1 MSGTGTWESSSRALR
16 SGAYI
21 PLSAQERGTLYTY
34 ARLTWKTAIC
44 DRESGG
50 RPGRGT
56 RGAVQTT
63 EKPQASRVGC
73 DGIVQEEGVRKG
85 EEREESHTSVKKI
98 MCSSSKFGTVDTSGV
113 SPLRDPGAPG
123 QPQILG
129 SLTQGPVPQ
138 NAQGRCS
145 PPSNGPSTG
154 HCQSIR
160 PSWPAE
166 LGTELQQWT
175 TGVTDSRPMSG
186 VVLIGSLCPVS
197 RSTGPITYE
206 EPGLIRKRTGGSTRL
221 DGEAAGRAGAT

>member
-1 MSGTGTWESSSRALR
+1 MPHILKVASQEISRFVKAMSGTGTWESNSRALR

-113 SPLRDPGAPG
+113 SPLRAPGAPG

-129 SLTQGPVPQ
+129 SLTQGP
-138 NAQGRCS
+138 S
-145 PPSNGPSTG
+145 PPERPRTLQPSQEWLIHWTL
-154 HCQSIR
+154 SIN
-160 PSWPAE
+160 PA
-166 LGTELQQWT
+166 
-175 TGVTDSRPMSG
+175 
-186 VVLIGSLCPVS
+186 
-197 RSTGPITYE
+197 
-206 EPGLIRKRTGGSTRL
+206 
-221 DGEAAGRAGAT
+221 